1 MLNQTWVELATKRT
15 SVCSVRVGS
24 CPSTTAEI
32 SEESS
37 LEEAARQTP
46 ARAHV
51 LQTCAEGGVAA
62 AAALSNAEDNEV
74 THGAN
79 SIMST

>member
-1 MLNQTWVELATKRT
+1 MLNQTWVEFATERT
-15 SVCSVRVGS
+15 SVCSVRVDS
-24 CPSTTAEI
+24 CRSTTAEI

-37 LEEAARQTP
+37 LEEAARQTH
-46 ARAHV
+46 ARVHV
-51 LQTCAEGGVAA
+51 LQTCTEGGVAA